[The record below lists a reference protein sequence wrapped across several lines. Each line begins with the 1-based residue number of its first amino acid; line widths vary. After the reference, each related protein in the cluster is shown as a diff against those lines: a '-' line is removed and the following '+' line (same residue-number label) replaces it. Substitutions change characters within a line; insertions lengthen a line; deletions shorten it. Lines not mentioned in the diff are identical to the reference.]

1 MSRLLTGRRHS
12 SKNSFPY
19 TDPDGFQNENVGGG
33 GTCSKAT
40 RSKKKKIINR

>member
-33 GTCSKAT
+33 GGTCSKAT
-40 RSKKKKIINR
+40 RSKKKNNNK

>member
-33 GTCSKAT
+33 LHVVKQREA
-40 RSKKKKIINR
+40 KKK